1 MKRPG
6 TSCVATRKRDT
17 LNFAGAPERRSK
29 SFLMPAIRDCISRYL
44 AELERRGASKHTL
57 RNYGSDL
64 SQWIAYFEPPSE
76 TAPAIEQLDLPLLR
90 EWLASLYDQGLNI
103 VSIRRK
109 IAAVRGLFKFL
120 RQEGVLEKNIATRL
134 RTPKTKQRLPDVLS
148 AEKTNNL
155 LDAVEDGRALERPS
169 RERDLAFLELL
180 YGCGIRVS
188 ELVGIDL
195 EDIDLREGWL
205 RVRGKGNKEREVPV
219 ADRAVAAIERY
230 LENRRANPKERALFL
245 NSRGG
250 RLSDRQIR
258 RLVKLYALV
267 AIGDSTVHPHSFRHA
282 YATHLLSDGADLRAI
297 QELLGHARLSTTQK
311 YTQVSLRD
319 LQAVY
324 DRAHPKA

>member
-1 MKRPG
+1 M
-6 TSCVATRKRDT
+6 AQ
-17 LNFAGAPERRSK
+17 
-29 SFLMPAIRDCISRYL
+29 IRECIARYL

-64 SQWIAYFEPPSE
+64 EQFASYFEPPGE
-76 TAPAIEQLDLPLLR
+76 KAPRIEALDLALLR
-90 EWLASLYDQGLNI
+90 EWLAWLYDQGLTV
-103 VSIRRK
+103 VSVRRK
-109 IAAVRGLFKFL
+109 IAAVRAMFKHLL
-120 RQEGVLEKNIATRL
+120 REGMVETNPAKRL
-134 RTPKTKQRLPDVLS
+134 RTPKAKQRLPEVMS
-148 AEKTNNL
+148 AEKTNHL
-155 LDAVEDGRALERPS
+155 LDGAEQFS
-169 RERDLAFLELL
+169 KERDVAFMELL

-195 EDIDLREGWL
+195 EDIDLREGWV

-219 ADRAVAAIERY
+219 AGRAVEAVERY
-230 LENRRANPKERALFL
+230 LAVRSAQPSERALFV

-250 RLSDRQIR
+250 RLGDRQVR
-258 RLVKLYALV
+258 RLVKQYALLV
-267 AIGDSTVHPHSFRHA
+267 TGDSTVHPHSFRHA

-311 YTQVSLRD
+311 YTQVSLKD